1 MKIKKDI
8 YHVIFF
14 DSFFELISIVL
25 VTLGFFLGFEVTKTN
40 ILIYLLI
47 IGIIIL
53 LGVIV
58 FCLYFLFCKTYYE
71 FANDSLKI
79 KRKGNII
86 KEINYNKIKCCEYY
100 RFVTLLLGDSKGG
113 KLLVYYLE
121 DEIEKNIE
129 ISFLKKL
136 TKKINIKNIFIK

>member
-1 MKIKKDI
+1 MKLKKDI

-14 DSFFELISIVL
+14 DLFFELISIAL
-25 VTLGFFLGFEVTKTN
+25 VTLGFFLGFEVTKNN

-47 IGIIIL
+47 IGINIIL
-53 LGVIV
+53 GIIV
-58 FCLYFLFCKTYYE
+58 FCLYSLLCKTYFE
-71 FANDSLKI
+71 FENDSLKI
-79 KRKGNII
+79 TRKGNIV
-86 KEINYNKIKCCEYY
+86 KEINYNKIKYCEYY
-100 RFVTLLLGDSKGG
+100 RFVSLLLGDSKGG
-113 KLLVYYLE
+113 KLMIYYLE

>member
-14 DSFFELISIVL
+14 DLFFELISITL
-25 VTLGFFLGFEVTKTN
+25 VTLGFFLGFEVTKNN

-47 IGIIIL
+47 IGILIV
-53 LGVIV
+53 LGIIV
-58 FCLYFLFCKTYYE
+58 FCLYSLFCKTYYE
-71 FANDSLKI
+71 FENDSLKI
-79 KRKGNII
+79 TRKGNIV
-86 KEINYNKIKCCEYY
+86 KEINYNKLKYCEYY
-100 RFVTLLLGDSKGG
+100 GFATLLLGDSKGG
-113 KLLVYYLE
+113 KLMVYYLE
-121 DEIEKNIE
+121 DEIEKSID

>member
-14 DSFFELISIVL
+14 DLFFELISITL
-25 VTLGFFLGFEVTKTN
+25 VTLGFFLGFEVTKNN

-47 IGIIIL
+47 IGILIV
-53 LGVIV
+53 LGIIV
-58 FCLYFLFCKTYYE
+58 FCLYSLFCKTYYE
-71 FANDSLKI
+71 FENDSLKI
-79 KRKGNII
+79 TRKGNIV
-86 KEINYNKIKCCEYY
+86 KEINYNKLKYCEYY
-100 RFVTLLLGDSKGG
+100 GFATSLLGDSKGG
-113 KLLVYYLE
+113 KLMVYYLE
-121 DEIEKNIE
+121 DEIEKSID

>member
-14 DSFFELISIVL
+14 DLFFELISIVL
-25 VTLGFFLGFEVTKTN
+25 VTLGFFLGFEVTKNN

-47 IGIIIL
+47 IGILIF
-53 LGVIV
+53 LGIIV
-58 FCLYFLFCKTYYE
+58 FCLYSLFCKTYYE
-71 FANDSLKI
+71 FTNDSLKI
-79 KRKGNII
+79 TRKGNII
-86 KEINYNKIKCCEYY
+86 KDINYNKIKYCEYY

-113 KLLVYYLE
+113 KLMVYYLE
-121 DEIEKNIE
+121 DEIEKSID